1 MSDILKGPHWIL
13 DISFKIG
20 VSHKWIEDCD
30 IQVIAQQLEPY
41 IRSITAMMERVQP
54 EVLISLKMSKI
65 QNQSQVTLGHLKRQL
80 RPKKSVAVAGGRG
93 G

>member
-1 MSDILKGPHWIL
+1 MSDILKGPSWIL

-54 EVLISLKMSKI
+54 EVLMSKI
-65 QNQSQVTLGHLKRQL
+65 QNQSQVNLGHLKRQL